1 METNKKY
8 VLVYETFAGY
18 KVEEYRTHLGAFKNY
33 ESIVHSQK
41 GVYMIKEDVK
51 VINPINISFNPF
63 EKEYQEVKKLLLE
76 RYKQFS
82 WLN

>member
-1 METNKKY
+1 MY

-18 KVEEYRTHLGAFKNY
+18 KVEEYGTHSKAFEEY
-33 ESIVHSQK
+33 ESIVHYQK
-41 GVYMIKEDVK
+41 GIY
-51 VINPINISFNPF
+51 VIERIDGIIRPINISFSPF

-76 RYKQFS
+76 KYRSFT

>member
-1 METNKKY
+1 METYKKY

-18 KVEEYRTHLGAFKNY
+18 KIEEYKTHSEAFKNY
-33 ESIVHSQK
+33 ENIVHSQK
-41 GVYMIKEDVK
+41 GVY
-51 VINPINISFNPF
+51 VIEELYEIIRPINISFSPF

-76 RYKQFS
+76 KYRPFS

>member
-1 METNKKY
+1 MSNKY

-18 KVEEYRTHLGAFKNY
+18 KIEEYETHSEAFKNY

-41 GVYMIKEDVK
+41 GVY
-51 VINPINISFNPF
+51 VIEELDEIIRPINISFNPF
-63 EKEYQEVKKLLLE
+63 EKECQEVKKLLLE
-76 RYKQFS
+76 RYRSFS

>member
-1 METNKKY
+1 MY
-8 VLVYETFAGY
+8 VLVYETFVGY
-18 KVEEYRTHLGAFKNY
+18 KIEEYKTHLGAFKEY

-41 GVYMIKEDVK
+41 GIYAVESLDRI
-51 VINPINISFNPF
+51 IRPINISFSPF

-76 RYKQFS
+76 KYRPFT

>member
-1 METNKKY
+1 MKMY

-18 KVEEYRTHLGAFKNY
+18 KLEEYETHSEAFKNY

-41 GVYMIKEDVK
+41 GIY
-51 VINPINISFNPF
+51 VIERIDGIIRPINISFSPF

-76 RYKQFS
+76 KYRSFT

>member
-1 METNKKY
+1 MSDKY

-18 KVEEYRTHLGAFKNY
+18 KTEEYNTHLEAFKNY

-41 GVYMIKEDVK
+41 GVYVIKELNK
-51 VINPINISFNPF
+51 IIRPINISFNPL
-63 EKEYQEVKKLLLE
+63 EKECQEVKKLLLE
-76 RYKQFS
+76 RYRPFS

>member
-1 METNKKY
+1 MY

-18 KVEEYRTHLGAFKNY
+18 KLEEYETHSKAFEEY

-41 GVYMIKEDVK
+41 GIY
-51 VINPINISFNPF
+51 VIEKLDRIIRPINISFSPF
-63 EKEYQEVKKLLLE
+63 EKEHQEVKKLLLE
-76 RYKQFS
+76 KYRSFT

>member
-1 METNKKY
+1 MKTSKKY

-18 KVEEYRTHLGAFKNY
+18 KIEEYNTHSEAFKNY
-33 ESIVHSQK
+33 KSIVHSQK
-41 GVYMIKEDVK
+41 GVY
-51 VINPINISFNPF
+51 VIEELDGIISPINISFNPF

-76 RYKQFS
+76 RYSSFT

>member
-1 METNKKY
+1 MY

-18 KVEEYRTHLGAFKNY
+18 KLEEYETHSEAFKNY

-41 GVYMIKEDVK
+41 GIY
-51 VINPINISFNPF
+51 VIERIDGIIRPINISFSPF

-76 RYKQFS
+76 KYRSFT

>member
-1 METNKKY
+1 MKTSKKY

-18 KVEEYRTHLGAFKNY
+18 KTEEYRTHSEAFKNY

-41 GVYMIKEDVK
+41 GVY
-51 VINPINISFNPF
+51 VIEELYEIIRPINISFNPF
-63 EKEYQEVKKLLLE
+63 EKECQEVKKLLLE
-76 RYKQFS
+76 RYSSFT

>member
-1 METNKKY
+1 MKTSKKY

-18 KVEEYRTHLGAFKNY
+18 KVEEYRTHSEAFKNY

-41 GVYMIKEDVK
+41 GVY
-51 VINPINISFNPF
+51 VIEELDEIIRPINISFNPF
-63 EKEYQEVKKLLLE
+63 EKEYQEVKKLLLK